1 MAYDL
6 DDFCADASRALDAD
20 PGTRGRLA
28 LRGFLEKLL
37 ANRDFIARHLGPDE
51 PSGVKRLYE
60 DPKGRFLVLGHINR
74 KPSNNSAHDHGPSW
88 AVYGMAMNFTD
99 MTEYRR
105 VDGGGDDA
113 PAVLEKTKEYR
124 LNEGQAV
131 LFDTGVIH
139 SLRRALE
146 TRLVRVTG
154 GDLDAMVRRRYNLE
168 TGRVTRME
176 PTAEASRRAM
186 DAA

>member
-1 MAYDL
+1 MPYQLA
-6 DDFCADASRALDAD
+6 DFCADADKALDAD
-20 PGTRGRLA
+20 PGTAGRLA
-28 LRGFLEKLL
+28 LRGFLEQLL
-37 ANRDFIARHLGPDE
+37 ANRAFVERELGPDE

-88 AVYGMAMNFTD
+88 AVYGMAMNYTD

-105 VDGGGDDA
+105 ADSGGDDV
-113 PAVLEKTKEYR
+113 PAMLEKTREYR

-139 SLRRALE
+139 ALRRALE
-146 TRLVRVTG
+146 TRLIRVTG
-154 GDLDAMVRRRYNLE
+154 GDLDTMVRRRYDLA
-168 TGRVTRME
+168 TGRVTTME
-176 PTAEASRRAM
+176 PTAEVSRRAM
-186 DAA
+186 ESA